1 MTTPADYPPFTTSS
15 AQEAPEMT
23 ATIARPQSTPVAVR
37 PTARRTG
44 PSLPALV
51 GLEVR
56 KSLSTRSGK
65 SLAAA
70 SVLLAPAAMA
80 VAAAASTEPI
90 GSATGPIA
98 VMGTLTAYVLLAIGV
113 LSTAGEWS
121 HRTVQTTYL
130 LVPHR
135 GRVRASKA
143 VAMALMGAVFGAI
156 STALTTGVLYLMV
169 GDSTSWDGAGRAMTA
184 AVVACVAFAVT
195 GAGTGAAFANTPAAL
210 TSLYLVLLGVIPL
223 LSGFKPEIA
232 EKIDPANAVLNLGQG
247 QSQTQSI
254 VILAAWVV
262 IPAVAGWIL
271 THRRA
276 VQ

>member
-1 MTTPADYPPFTTSS
+1 MSEPADYPPFAS
-15 AQEAPEMT
+15 AASEETDMT
-23 ATIARPQSTPVAVR
+23 ATITRPAIAPVR
-37 PTARRTG
+37 PTVRRTG
-44 PSLPALV
+44 PSLPTLV
-51 GLEVR
+51 GIETR

-65 SLAAA
+65 ALAAGA
-70 SVLLAPAAMA
+70 IVLGPAAT
-80 VAAAASTEPI
+80 VVIAAASTEPLP
-90 GSATGPIA
+90 SVDGPIA
-98 VMGTLTAYVLLAIGV
+98 VMGLLTGYLLIALGV

-135 GRVRASKA
+135 GRVLAAKA
-143 VAMALMGAVFGAI
+143 VAVALMGAVFGAI
-156 STALTTGVLYLMV
+156 STALTTGVLAVML
-169 GDSTSWDGAGRAMTA
+169 DSSTSWDGAGRAA
-184 AVVACVAFAVT
+184 VSAVVACVAFAVV
-195 GAGTGAAFANTPAAL
+195 GAGAGAAFANTPAAL

-223 LSGFKPEIA
+223 LSGFKPEVA

-262 IPAVAGWIL
+262 VPAVAGWIL
-271 THRRA
+271 AHRRA

>member
-1 MTTPADYPPFTTSS
+1 MTEPADYPPFTSSS
-15 AQEAPEMT
+15 ASEETDMT
-23 ATIARPQSTPVAVR
+23 ATIARPTATPVRPAV
-37 PTARRTG
+37 RRTG
-44 PSLPALV
+44 ASLPSLV
-51 GLEVR
+51 SIEIR

-65 SLAAA
+65 ALGAAA
-70 SVLLAPAAMA
+70 IVLAPAATA
-80 VAAAASTEPI
+80 VVAAASSEPLP
-90 GSATGPIA
+90 SVDGPIA
-98 VMGTLTAYVLLAIGV
+98 VMGLLTGYLLIALGV

-135 GRVRASKA
+135 GRVLASKA
-143 VAMALMGAVFGAI
+143 VAMAIMGAVFGAI
-156 STALTTGVLYLMV
+156 STALTTGVLALMV
-169 GDSTSWDGAGRAMTA
+169 GDSTSWDGAGRAMIA

-262 IPAVAGWIL
+262 VPAVAGWIV

>member
-1 MTTPADYPPFTTSS
+1 VTEPADYPPFTASS
-15 AQEAPEMT
+15 EETEMT
-23 ATIARPQSTPVAVR
+23 ATIARPTTAPVR
-37 PTARRTG
+37 PAVRRTG
-44 PSLPALV
+44 PFLPSLV
-51 GLEVR
+51 GIEIR

-65 SLAAA
+65 ALGAAA
-70 SVLLAPAAMA
+70 IVLAPAATA
-80 VAAAASTEPI
+80 VVAASSEPLP
-90 GSATGPIA
+90 SVDGPIA
-98 VMGTLTAYVLLAIGV
+98 VMGLLTGYLLIALGV

-135 GRVRASKA
+135 GRVLASKA
-143 VAMALMGAVFGAI
+143 VAMAIMGAVFGAI
-156 STALTTGVLYLMV
+156 STALTTGVLALMV
-169 GDSTSWDGAGRAMTA
+169 GDSTSWDGAGRAMAA

-262 IPAVAGWIL
+262 VPAVAGWIL

>member
-1 MTTPADYPPFTTSS
+1 MSSPADHPPFATS
-15 AQEAPEMT
+15 EETDMT
-23 ATIARPQSTPVAVR
+23 ATATPTTIVPVR
-37 PTARRTG
+37 PVVRRTG
-44 PSLPALV
+44 PSLPSLV
-51 GLEVR
+51 GIEIR

-65 SLAAA
+65 ALAAA
-70 SVLLAPAAMA
+70 AIVLAPAATA
-80 VAAAASTEPI
+80 VVAGASTEPLP
-90 GSATGPIA
+90 SVDGPIA
-98 VMGTLTAYVLLAIGV
+98 VMGLLTGYLLIALGV
-113 LSTAGEWS
+113 LCTAGEWS

-135 GRVRASKA
+135 GRVLASKA
-143 VAMALMGAVFGAI
+143 TAMALTGAVLGAI
-156 STALTTGVLYLMV
+156 STALTAGVLAVMV

-195 GAGTGAAFANTPAAL
+195 GAGAGAAFANTPAAL

-247 QSQTQSI
+247 QSQTQSA

>member
-1 MTTPADYPPFTTSS
+1 MSTPADYPPFSTTSAS
-15 AQEAPEMT
+15 SEEPDMT
-23 ATIARPQSTPVAVR
+23 ATIARPTIAPVR
-37 PTARRTG
+37 PPVRRTG
-44 PSLPALV
+44 PSLPGLV
-51 GLEVR
+51 GIEIR

-65 SLAAA
+65 ALAAA
-70 SVLLAPAAMA
+70 AVVLGPGAIA
-80 VAAAASTEPI
+80 VIAAASTEPLP
-90 GSATGPIA
+90 SVDGPIA
-98 VMGTLTAYVLLAIGV
+98 VMGLLTGYLLIALGV

-135 GRVRASKA
+135 GRVLAAKSM
-143 VAMALMGAVFGAI
+143 AMALMGAVLGAV
-156 STALTTGVLYLMV
+156 STGLTTGVLAVMI
-169 GDSTSWDGAGRAMTA
+169 GDSSSWDGAGRAAAA
-184 AVVACVAFAVT
+184 AVVACVAFAVA
-195 GAGTGAAFANTPAAL
+195 GAGVGAAFANTPAAL
-210 TSLYLVLLGVIPL
+210 TSMYLVLLGVIPL

-262 IPAVAGWIL
+262 VPAVAGWIV

>member
-1 MTTPADYPPFTTSS
+1 MTT
-15 AQEAPEMT
+15 
-23 ATIARPQSTPVAVR
+23 TIARPTTGRPTTAPVR
-37 PTARRTG
+37 PTVRRTG
-44 PSLPALV
+44 PSLSGLV
-51 GLEVR
+51 GIEVR

-65 SLAAA
+65 ALATGAI
-70 SVLLAPAAMA
+70 VLGPAAIG
-80 VAAAASTEPI
+80 VIAAASTEPLP
-90 GSATGPIA
+90 SVDGPIA
-98 VMGTLTAYVLLAIGV
+98 VMGLLTGYLLIALGV

-135 GRVRASKA
+135 GRVLASKA
-143 VAMALMGAVFGAI
+143 AAMALMGAVLGAI
-156 STALTTGVLYLMV
+156 STALTTGVLAVML
-169 GDSTSWDGAGRAMTA
+169 DSGPSWDGAGRAAVA
-184 AVVACVAFAVT
+184 AVVAGVAFAVV
-195 GAGTGAAFANTPAAL
+195 GAGAGAAFANTPAAL

-223 LSGFKPEIA
+223 LSGFKPEVA

-247 QSQTQSI
+247 QEQTQSI

-262 IPAVAGWIL
+262 VPAVAGWIL

>member
-1 MTTPADYPPFTTSS
+1 MTEPADYPPFTASS
-15 AQEAPEMT
+15 SEETDMT
-23 ATIARPQSTPVAVR
+23 ATITRPTTAPVR
-37 PTARRTG
+37 PAVRRTG
-44 PSLPALV
+44 PSLPSLV
-51 GLEVR
+51 GIEIR

-65 SLAAA
+65 ALGAAA
-70 SVLLAPAAMA
+70 IVLAPAATA
-80 VAAAASTEPI
+80 VVAAASSEPLP
-90 GSATGPIA
+90 SVDGPIA
-98 VMGTLTAYVLLAIGV
+98 VMGLLIGYLLIALGV

-135 GRVRASKA
+135 GRVLASKA
-143 VAMALMGAVFGAI
+143 VAMAIMGAVLGAI
-156 STALTTGVLYLMV
+156 STALTTGVLALMV
-169 GDSTSWDGAGRAMTA
+169 GDSTSWDGAGRAMGA
-184 AVVACVAFAVT
+184 AVVACVAFAVI
-195 GAGTGAAFANTPAAL
+195 GAGIGAAFANTPAAL

-262 IPAVAGWIL
+262 VPAVAGWIL

>member
-1 MTTPADYPPFTTSS
+1 MTEPADYPPFTPAASEETD
-15 AQEAPEMT
+15 MT
-23 ATIARPQSTPVAVR
+23 ATIARPTTTAVGPVV
-37 PTARRTG
+37 RRTG

-51 GLEVR
+51 GLEIR

-65 SLAAA
+65 ALGAAA
-70 SVLLAPAAMA
+70 IVLAPAATA
-80 VAAAASTEPI
+80 VVAAASSEPLP
-90 GSATGPIA
+90 SVDGPIA
-98 VMGTLTAYVLLAIGV
+98 VMGLLTGYLLIALGV

-135 GRVRASKA
+135 GRVLASKA
-143 VAMALMGAVFGAI
+143 VAMAIMGAVFGAI
-156 STALTTGVLYLMV
+156 STALTTGVLALMV

-262 IPAVAGWIL
+262 VPAVAGWIL

>member
-1 MTTPADYPPFTTSS
+1 MSQPADYPPFSNSS
-15 AQEAPEMT
+15 AASEEPDMT
-23 ATIARPQSTPVAVR
+23 ATIARPTTAPVR
-37 PTARRTG
+37 PAVRRTG
-44 PSLPALV
+44 SSLPSLV
-51 GLEVR
+51 GIEIR

-65 SLAAA
+65 ALAAA
-70 SVLLAPAAMA
+70 AIVLAPAATA
-80 VAAAASTEPI
+80 IVAAASSEPLP
-90 GSATGPIA
+90 SVDGPIA
-98 VMGTLTAYVLLAIGV
+98 VMGLLTGYLLIALGV

-130 LVPHR
+130 LVPQR
-135 GRVRASKA
+135 GRVLASKA
-143 VAMALMGAVFGAI
+143 AAMALMGAVLGAI
-156 STALTTGVLYLMV
+156 STALTTGVLAVML
-169 GDSTSWDGAGRAMTA
+169 DNSTSWDGAGRATVA
-184 AVVACVAFAVT
+184 AVAAGVAFAVV

-232 EKIDPANAVLNLGQG
+232 EKIDPANAVINLGQG
-247 QSQTQSI
+247 AETTQSI
-254 VILAAWVV
+254 TILAAWVV